1 MNIAFQ
7 VFTKKSAMDW
17 KKEQMLSHMPMKKS
31 LIAVQTS
38 SHEVPN
44 QPRNTSNTPVSVFR
58 ILLNWLITK
67 SQIPVK
73 MPLIP
78 FQHCSQFPENKPIN
92 TSSTLRM
99 VSVTKVKISEI

>member
-1 MNIAFQ
+1 METAVSWIPVTMLVKKEEIAFQ

-17 KKEQMLSHMPMKKS
+17 KKEQMLSHMPIKKS

-58 ILLNWLITK
+58 ILLSEFTMK
-67 SQIPVK
+67 SHMPVK
-73 MPLIP
+73 RSFMP
-78 FQHCSQFPENKPIN
+78 FQH
-92 TSSTLRM
+92 
-99 VSVTKVKISEI
+99 